1 MVTGV
6 NTYVR
11 TSLWKAWDQCQVF
24 SIFYLLRWHLWLSL
38 ELINSA
44 GLGKEHT
51 PELYLCVPPQH
62 RHCRHASPA
71 HSFYMGPGDLDLV
84 LMLA

>member
-1 MVTGV
+1 MESMGSMSGV
-6 NTYVR
+6 FYFLPLEVASLAEPGAYQFSWAGKR
-11 TSLWKAWDQCQVF
+11 THS
-24 SIFYLLRWHLWLSL
+24 
-38 ELINSA
+38 
-44 GLGKEHT
+44 GT
-51 PELYLCVPPQH
+51 TCVCPPQH